1 MKIDRLG
8 SRLAALGLVLVLIGL
23 WWLTLP
29 GIPRGAVVVLLGG
42 AVFIVGGVV
51 RWRAERRRRAGHRLP

>member
-8 SRLAALGLVLVLIGL
+8 WWLASLGLVFAFIGL

-29 GIPRGAVVVLLGG
+29 GIPRGAVVFLLGG
-42 AVFIVGGVV
+42 AVFIAGGVV
-51 RWRAERRRRAGHRLP
+51 RWRAEHRRRAGDRSP